1 VSKLIARWA
10 VLVAIVAAAPCALRA
25 QAPADRAALSRFRD
39 SLRNRFDWRAL
50 TALHDTLMRPPGDRG
65 IKHLRLGYVDLRL
78 AELDSLRFH
87 LVDAET
93 AFGDVLRQHADWPFA
108 WVGRGLARLN
118 LSDEERSVH
127 TVIHLLA
134 GDEGADAADDI
145 ARSGI
150 IDSSCSDGL
159 VEAADIALIYRHPG
173 KIRAALL
180 AFRQV
185 AGKPVMRNPDVE
197 LARARFERVAGSQ
210 DTAHAIVD
218 ALRAARPDDPV
229 LLMEAGHLHM
239 MLGEP
244 DGPALWFRGLVLA
257 DADAAALY
265 RSDLVLLFPDA
276 TLQRFDATS
285 GTARATVVELA
296 LAGDDS
302 SHLRTAAD
310 RLSEHY
316 RRLDHAR
323 EQFARPFTDFHADSV
338 AFRPNG
344 LEMDERGLVW
354 VLHGTP
360 GDRTMLTL
368 SAVAPNESWRY
379 TRPEGGEYLFHFL
392 KTDAHVGYHRVAS
405 LLDIIASSAAGRMA
419 HLSDVAAQT
428 AKGIPVETR
437 GAGWLAQT
445 SQELLYSRESTSHVY
460 SQMLTHGG
468 NGAAALQSAERATG
482 DSSLALGETWTVGYE
497 LPLDATAEAI
507 APGTDAAGATLQVVF
522 GIAGASLYAAPL
534 KRPVVYPI
542 RMRVRV
548 VRGSTLV
555 AAVDTLRNF
564 VAAEPV
570 ADNGTLF
577 GRLPLRVPPG
587 EYQIFIAL
595 ETPTR
600 GVVLPP
606 QTVRVAAPA
615 SPTIDLS
622 DLAIGARS
630 VPLPWSTTK
639 GDTAWANPL
648 HEFTRRE
655 PMQLYFE
662 VFGVPAGAG
671 YKVQYAVL
679 KPGHTDPLIQFG
691 GNAVAAEVPDRVHRE
706 IDLGKVGTGDFILQV
721 TVSTPS
727 GTKAVR
733 QRRFTIIK

>member
-1 VSKLIARWA
+1 MTRPAATSI
-10 VLVAIVAAAPCALRA
+10 VLAILLVTAPATLLA
-25 QAPADRAALSRFRD
+25 QAPVERAALSRFRD
-39 SLRNRFDWRAL
+39 SLRTRFDVRAL
-50 TALHDTLMRPPGDRG
+50 TALRDTLMRPLGDRG

-78 AELDSLRFH
+78 AELDSFRFH
-87 LVDAET
+87 LVDAEA
-93 AFGDVLRQHADWPFA
+93 AFGDVVRRHADWPFA

-118 LSDEERSVH
+118 LSDDERSVH
-127 TVIHLLA
+127 TVMHLLT
-134 GDEGADAADDI
+134 GDDGADAADDI

-150 IDSSCSDGL
+150 IDSSCTDGL
-159 VEAADIALIYRHPG
+159 VEAAYIALIYRHPG

-180 AFRQV
+180 AFGQV
-185 AGKPVMRNPDVE
+185 AGKPVMHNADME
-197 LARARFERVAGSQ
+197 LARARLERVAGSP

-218 ALRAARPDDPV
+218 ALLAARPDDPV

-257 DADAAALY
+257 DSDAAALY

-276 TLQRFDATS
+276 TLQRFDATG
-285 GTARATVVELA
+285 GTARAMVVELA

-310 RLSEHY
+310 RLREHY
-316 RRLDHAR
+316 RRLDRAR
-323 EQFARPFTDFHADSV
+323 EQFARPFTDYHADSV

-392 KTDAHVGYHRVAS
+392 KTDWHVGYHRVAS
-405 LLDIIASSAAGRMA
+405 LMDIIASSAAGRMA

-482 DSSLALGETWTVGYE
+482 DTSLALGETWTVGYE

-507 APGTDAAGATLQVVF
+507 APGTDAVGATLQVVF
-522 GIAGASLYAAPL
+522 GIAGASLYAPPIT
-534 KRPVVYPI
+534 RPVVYPV

-564 VAAEPV
+564 VASEPV

-587 EYQIFIAL
+587 EYQVFIAL
-595 ETPTR
+595 ETPSR

-606 QTVRVAAPA
+606 QTVRVAAPT
-615 SPTIDLS
+615 SPTIDMS

-630 VPLPWSTTK
+630 VRLPWSTAK
-639 GDTAWANPL
+639 GDTAWVNPL

-662 VFGVPAGAG
+662 VFGVPAGGG
-671 YKVQYAVL
+671 YKASL
-679 KPGHTDPLIQFG
+679 AIFKARGARPEIQLAF
-691 GNAVAAEVPDRVHRE
+691 NATAAGSPDAVHRE
-706 IDLGKVGTGDFILQV
+706 IDLGRLGAGSYELQV
-721 TVSTPS
+721 TVVSAS
-727 GTKAVR
+727 SQNVI
-733 QRRFTIIK
+733 RRREFTIVK